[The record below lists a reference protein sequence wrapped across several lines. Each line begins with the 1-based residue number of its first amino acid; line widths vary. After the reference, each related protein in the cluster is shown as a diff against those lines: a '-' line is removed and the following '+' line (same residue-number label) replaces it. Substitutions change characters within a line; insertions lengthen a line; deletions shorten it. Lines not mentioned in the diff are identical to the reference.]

1 MPQYMKDRLTTVR
14 PLPLKDRL
22 TTVRPLPLKDPMII
36 NYGAFF

>member
-1 MPQYMKDRLTTVR
+1 MKDRLTTVR